1 MKTEVSQKPA
11 TPNFP
16 VGKIIALRDGAYL
29 LRPLCA
35 EDEPRLREF
44 FYSHSQETIQ
54 LRYGYMIGTM
64 THKRASRLVNVDQQK
79 DVALGIFEIKG
90 AEQTLHAVGRY
101 YSEAD
106 GQTAEIAFVVREIK
120 RRRGMAAAL
129 LHQLAAIAATHSL
142 IFFHA
147 QVQHDNQA
155 MRQLLDRYHARTN
168 RIPDSDLMI
177 YQLPVARILKSRIK
191 A

>member
-1 MKTEVSQKPA
+1 MGRIV
-11 TPNFP
+11 
-16 VGKIIALRDGAYL
+16 ALRDGAYL

-35 EDEPRLREF
+35 EDEPRLKEF

-64 THKRASRLVNVDQQK
+64 THERASRLVNVDQQK
-79 DVALGIFEIKG
+79 DVALGIFETKG

-129 LHQLAAIAATHSL
+129 LHQLAAIAATHGL
-142 IFFHA
+142 NFFHA
-147 QVQHDNQA
+147 QVQHNNQA